1 MTAIRL
7 LRSKFRL
14 SFLLKAAGMA
24 RSTFYYG
31 VAAYGKDDKYA
42 TVIKLISDIYHL
54 HKGRYGYRRIRLELK
69 RKGYQLNGKTVL
81 RLMRICGL
89 KSRVRPKKFR
99 SYKGDVGRI
108 APNIMR
114 RDFSAEA
121 PNRKWVTDI
130 TQFTLLGQRC
140 YLSTVMDLF
149 NQEIVAYTISSSCSL
164 KLVTTM
170 LKKAFST
177 VKDLE
182 GLMLHSDQGW
192 HYQHA
197 NYRRMLSARGIVQSM
212 SRKGNC
218 LDNAVMENFFGH
230 LKSELLYLHEF
241 CSWDD
246 FIRELKRY
254 IVYYNNDRIK
264 VSFNGLSPIEYKN
277 KYYNELI

>member
-1 MTAIRL
+1 
-7 LRSKFRL
+7 
-14 SFLLKAAGMA
+14 MA

-108 APNIMR
+108 AHNIMR

-149 NQEIVAYTISSSCSL
+149 NQEIVAYTISSSC
-164 KLVTTM
+164 
-170 LKKAFST
+170 
-177 VKDLE
+177 
-182 GLMLHSDQGW
+182 
-192 HYQHA
+192 
-197 NYRRMLSARGIVQSM
+197 
-212 SRKGNC
+212 
-218 LDNAVMENFFGH
+218 
-230 LKSELLYLHEF
+230 
-241 CSWDD
+241 
-246 FIRELKRY
+246 
-254 IVYYNNDRIK
+254 
-264 VSFNGLSPIEYKN
+264 
-277 KYYNELI
+277 

>member
-1 MTAIRL
+1 
-7 LRSKFRL
+7 
-14 SFLLKAAGMA
+14 MA

-31 VAAYGKDDKYA
+31 TTAYGKDDKYA
-42 TVIKLISDIYHL
+42 AVIKLISDIYHL

-69 RKGYQLNGKTVL
+69 RKGYKLNGKTVL
-81 RLMRICGL
+81 RLMGICGL
-89 KSRVRPKKFR
+89 KSKVRPKKFR

-177 VKDLE
+177 VKDLK

-192 HYQHA
+192 HY
-197 NYRRMLSARGIVQSM
+197 
-212 SRKGNC
+212 
-218 LDNAVMENFFGH
+218 
-230 LKSELLYLHEF
+230 
-241 CSWDD
+241 
-246 FIRELKRY
+246 
-254 IVYYNNDRIK
+254 
-264 VSFNGLSPIEYKN
+264 
-277 KYYNELI
+277 